1 MKKSLSYYSEA
12 LGLQKRDVVYT
23 GMYTVYLAQENWM
36 KALEMLNKAIELA
49 PVYPD
54 YWSWKIELL
63 DQKTN
68 TSYEDLK
75 LIYEEGLSK
84 VDQKTKVNLVTRFAM
99 VAEINDEKA
108 DAISFWE
115 YAKTLFPAN
124 NKIYQSEIDRLSK
137 K

>member
-1 MKKSLSYYSEA
+1 VILGRHTHSIISLRPFVLRHAVPGS
-12 LGLQKRDVVYT
+12 T
-23 GMYTVYLAQENWM
+23 
-36 KALEMLNKAIELA
+36 
-49 PVYPD
+49 D